1 MITSRGRKKETLEQ
15 ARESAFQYAREVSMK
30 PLTPSH
36 LPTREA
42 VSNLIADLALSR
54 ELILL
59 GDRAHNVLGALPGSL
74 KRAVLILRVVL
85 GALPPTPPEPPESE
99 AWTPS
104 EYHFF
109 PPSSD

>member
-1 MITSRGRKKETLEQ
+1 MITSRGRKKEALEQ

-42 VSNLIADLALSR
+42 VSNLIADLVLAR
-54 ELILL
+54 ELIML
-59 GDRAHNVLGALPGSL
+59 GDRVHSVLGALPGSL
-74 KRAVLILRVVL
+74 KHAVLILRVVL
-85 GALPPTPPEPPESE
+85 GALPPTPPDPPETGDPS
-99 AWTPS
+99 PS

-109 PPSSD
+109 PPPSD